1 MAKTIR
7 DIGPTQRQ
15 VDPELVAQS
24 LGAEKSDVVVNTA
37 QGPISL
43 YSLRQFLVERLR
55 STGGRPALVGRGTQ
69 RNKVPFFANDWERLK
84 ILAEYY
90 KEKENIK
97 TNPGQIASILIH
109 LILNR
114 MPDI

>member
-1 MAKTIR
+1 M
-7 DIGPTQRQ
+7 
-15 VDPELVAQS
+15 
-24 LGAEKSDVVVNTA
+24 
-37 QGPISL
+37 
-43 YSLRQFLVERLR
+43 
-55 STGGRPALVGRGTQ
+55 VGRGTQ